1 MSALALGPDADAPFL
16 KELARRGGGR
26 FYQAPS
32 PRELPRLFLREGQEV
47 FRGEALE
54 GRFPVEARPHAL
66 TEAICA
72 GSLQRRLWSPGRC
85 AYSYPAQWQK
95 PR

>member
-47 FRGEALE
+47 FRGRPWRE
-54 GRFPVEARPHAL
+54 GSPWRPGP
-66 TEAICA
+66 T
-72 GSLQRRLWSPGRC
+72 P
-85 AYSYPAQWQK
+85 
-95 PR
+95 

>member
-54 GRFPVEARPHAL
+54 EGSPWRPGP
-66 TEAICA
+66 T
-72 GSLQRRLWSPGRC
+72 P
-85 AYSYPAQWQK
+85 
-95 PR
+95 